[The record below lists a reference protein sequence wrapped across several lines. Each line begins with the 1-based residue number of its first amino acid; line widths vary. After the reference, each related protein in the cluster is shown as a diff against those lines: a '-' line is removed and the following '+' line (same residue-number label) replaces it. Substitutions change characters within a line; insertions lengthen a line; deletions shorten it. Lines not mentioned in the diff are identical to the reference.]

1 MSDDNKLSVEL
12 RTSFGKGA
20 ARKIRAASKIPAV
33 LYGHGTD
40 PVHVTLPGHETM
52 LITRRSNSILE
63 LDIEG
68 THQLALVK
76 DIQRD
81 PVRQI
86 IEHIDLVIVRAGER
100 VEVEVP
106 VHIEGESYP
115 GTIHV
120 VETNTLL
127 LEVLATAIPQ
137 NVVVSI
143 EGLEEGAQIQA
154 HEITLPE
161 GAKLITDPE
170 ILVVNISLPRAEVA
184 EGDEAAERVVRRLG
198 RLRLG
203 RVDAALTPST
213 RRLTFAAHG

>member
-1 MSDDNKLSVEL
+1 MADATDNKLSVER

-40 PVHVTLPGHETM
+40 PVHLTLPGHETM
-52 LITRRSNSILE
+52 LITRRANSVLE

-86 IEHIDLVIVRAGER
+86 IEHIDLIVVRAGER

-127 LEVLATAIPQ
+127 LDVEATHIPER
-137 NVVVSI
+137 VTVSI
-143 EGLEEGAQIQA
+143 EGLEEGAQIHA
-154 HEITLPE
+154 GAIELPRGATLVSD
-161 GAKLITDPE
+161 AE
-170 ILVVNISLPRAEVA
+170 ILVVNVSLPRAEVA
-184 EGDEAAERVVRRLG
+184 AGDESAEGDVPSIEDEER
-198 RLRLG
+198 
-203 RVDAALTPST
+203 DSE
-213 RRLTFAAHG
+213 

>member
-1 MSDDNKLSVEL
+1 MADATDNKLSVER

-40 PVHVTLPGHETM
+40 PVHLTLPGHETM
-52 LITRRSNSILE
+52 LITRRANSVLE

-86 IEHIDLVIVRAGER
+86 IEHIDLIVVRAGER

-127 LEVLATAIPQ
+127 LDVEATHIPER
-137 NVVVSI
+137 VTVSI
-143 EGLEEGAQIQA
+143 EGLEEGAQIHA
-154 HEITLPE
+154 GAIELPRGATLVSD
-161 GAKLITDPE
+161 AE
-170 ILVVNISLPRAEVA
+170 ILVVNVSLPRAEVA
-184 EGDEAAERVVRRLG
+184 AGDEGDESAEGDV
-198 RLRLG
+198 
-203 RVDAALTPST
+203 PSIEDEE
-213 RRLTFAAHG
+213 RDSE

>member
-1 MSDDNKLSVEL
+1 MADETNKLSVER

-20 ARKIRAASKIPAV
+20 ARKIRAVNKIPAV

-52 LITRRSNSILE
+52 LIVRRANSILE

-68 THQLALVK
+68 TAALALVK

-86 IEHIDLVIVRAGER
+86 IEHIDLIVVRAGER

-115 GTIHV
+115 GTLHV
-120 VETNTLL
+120 IETNTLN

-137 NVVVSI
+137 RVVVSI
-143 EGLEEGAQIQA
+143 EGLEEGAQILASQ
-154 HEITLPE
+154 ITLPE
-161 GAKLITDPE
+161 GAVLITDPE
-170 ILVVNISLPRAEVA
+170 ILVVNISLPRGEQSDDEEGAETAAA
-184 EGDEAAERVVRRLG
+184 EGGE
-198 RLRLG
+198 
-203 RVDAALTPST
+203 
-213 RRLTFAAHG
+213 

>member
-1 MSDDNKLSVEL
+1 MSDDNKLAVEL
-12 RTSFGKGA
+12 RTNFGKGA
-20 ARKIRAASKIPAV
+20 ARKIRALDKIPAV

-40 PVHVTLPGHETM
+40 PVHLTLPGHETM
-52 LITRRSNSILE
+52 LITRRANSVLE

-68 THQLALVK
+68 KGQLALVK

-120 VETNTLL
+120 VESNTLL
-127 LEVLATAIPQ
+127 LDVEATHIPQ

-154 HEITLPE
+154 HEVTLPA
-161 GAKLITDPE
+161 GAKLVTDPE

-184 EGDEAAERVVRRLG
+184 ASDEETSTEDAPEEDAPAE
-198 RLRLG
+198 
-203 RVDAALTPST
+203 
-213 RRLTFAAHG
+213 